1 MQVYIKR
8 EAKHIERMS
17 VRAQYVTTDPTRN
30 KYVKNMRG
38 IRQIQ
43 DYLLRSADK
52 VAVPKVA
59 NSQVDLA
66 VEIIHRTVMAA
77 LHRCCHPSVGCVVL
91 CCRESALPF
100 LYMSQVQA
108 LSLFL
113 QRSCKT
119 ARVLFLTT
127 AATAAWT

>member
-1 MQVYIKR
+1 MYIKK

-17 VRAQYVTTDPTRN
+17 VRARYLTTDPSRN

-59 NSQVDLA
+59 NCNIELA
-66 VEIIHRTVMAA
+66 ADIIHKTVMAA
-77 LHRCCHPSVGCVVL
+77 LVRCLGLLVISYNTLRLAPVHDV
-91 CCRESALPF
+91 
-100 LYMSQVQA
+100 
-108 LSLFL
+108 
-113 QRSCKT
+113 
-119 ARVLFLTT
+119 
-127 AATAAWT
+127 